1 MSSQPESSVSKPWS
15 TPIGHLRAWVTML
28 VVAHHAVLAYHQDA
42 PPMPAT
48 MDGANRIWGAFPIVD
63 SARFPLFG
71 LFTWANEMYFMALM
85 FLLSGLF
92 VWPALKRKGAGAY
105 VCDRVLRLGVPF
117 AISAGLLA
125 PLAYHATWMQMGTP
139 GGWPAFWAVWTKPG
153 MWMSGPAWFLWVLL
167 SFDLVVAAI
176 TAAAPR
182 WGDSLGALAAR
193 LRGPGAFF
201 GALFAVASVGY
212 LVLELWIGGLNWWTW
227 GPFTIQGGRTL
238 LYFAY
243 FVTGIALG
251 ARPLN
256 EGVLAEDGALARQW
270 KRWANIA
277 GTAFALATAILGLT
291 FLAARRWLGWS
302 AGTLLL
308 LDIGGGSLEL
318 GHGMDE
324 EPDAAVSVPLGA
336 GRVTRNLLPGDPPA
350 PEVVR
355 EARKTIRATLA
366 AEVRPIVRAG
376 AADHAVGTSKT
387 FRSLAR
393 LTGAAPSADG
403 PYVRRVLNRDAL
415 GVLVDRL
422 ARMPVSERVRQPGV
436 SVERA
441 PQVLAGALV
450 AEAAMDLLRLD
461 TLEICPWA
469 LREGVILRRLEHL
482 AG

>member
-1 MSSQPESSVSKPWS
+1 
-15 TPIGHLRAWVTML
+15 
-28 VVAHHAVLAYHQDA
+28 
-42 PPMPAT
+42 
-48 MDGANRIWGAFPIVD
+48 
-63 SARFPLFG
+63 
-71 LFTWANEMYFMALM
+71 
-85 FLLSGLF
+85 
-92 VWPALKRKGAGAY
+92 
-105 VCDRVLRLGVPF
+105 
-117 AISAGLLA
+117 
-125 PLAYHATWMQMGTP
+125 
-139 GGWPAFWAVWTKPG
+139 
-153 MWMSGPAWFLWVLL
+153 
-167 SFDLVVAAI
+167 
-176 TAAAPR
+176 
-182 WGDSLGALAAR
+182 
-193 LRGPGAFF
+193 
-201 GALFAVASVGY
+201 
-212 LVLELWIGGLNWWTW
+212 
-227 GPFTIQGGRTL
+227 
-238 LYFAY
+238 
-243 FVTGIALG
+243 
-251 ARPLN
+251 
-256 EGVLAEDGALARQW
+256 
-270 KRWANIA
+270 
-277 GTAFALATAILGLT
+277 
-291 FLAARRWLGWS
+291 
-302 AGTLLL
+302 
-308 LDIGGGSLEL
+308 
-318 GHGMDE
+318 MDE